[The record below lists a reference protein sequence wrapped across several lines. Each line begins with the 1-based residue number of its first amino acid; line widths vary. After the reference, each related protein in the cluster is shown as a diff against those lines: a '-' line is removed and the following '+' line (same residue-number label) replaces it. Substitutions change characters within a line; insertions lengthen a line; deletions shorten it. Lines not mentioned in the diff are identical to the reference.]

1 MALDDMAAEP
11 ATGSHCSFEVDHV
24 SGLQSAQ
31 AAAVQRLGHDVDRE
45 GRTVMGHDSQAH
57 SVDRD
62 RCTRYGVAGYQRAA
76 QRDHGRFR
84 TALNGADLTKLLNN
98 SSEHQR
104 PSRPVVAIVARIL
117 MSGPIVV
124 TS

>member
-31 AAAVQRLGHDVDRE
+31 DAAVHRLGDDVDRE
-45 GRTVMGHDSQAH
+45 GRTVMGHESHAH

-62 RCTRYGVAGYQRAA
+62 GWTRYGVAGYQRAA

-84 TALNGADLTKLLNN
+84 TALDGDDLAVQLNN
-98 SSEHQR
+98 SSDHQR